1 MNGTGVIANR
11 KVSGIRRWLEGL
23 AGGKSRADDQVMP
36 PFRVL
41 VQKEIADQVRSWQ
54 FIILIVIITLT
65 ALGSLYTALSNLSEA
80 IKPDDPTSSY
90 IFLKLFTLSD
100 GTMPSFFVFLSFLG
114 PVLGIA
120 LGFDAVNSE
129 QNRGTL
135 SRLLAQPLHRDYIIN
150 AKFVASLT
158 VISVMFFA
166 LGMLVTGLG
175 VLATGVAPT
184 PEEFARILL
193 FLVVSI
199 VYVAFWLNMS
209 VFLSVKF
216 RQPATSA
223 LTGMAVWIF
232 FTVFYTMIINMIIK
246 GMTTPAVQANPSS
259 QILLVKLK
267 LTLLRF
273 APNVLYSEAV
283 SSLLMPSVRSLSPLS
298 IEQLSGAL
306 PGPLPLGQSILLV
319 WPHITALVA
328 GTAIWFVLAYVPFMR
343 REIRSR

>member
-1 MNGTGVIANR
+1 MNGVAGIKKSPVF
-11 KVSGIRRWLEGL
+11 KVFGRWSGSH
-23 AGGKSRADDQVMP
+23 AADDRVLP

-54 FIILIVIITLT
+54 FIILIAIITLT
-65 ALGSLYTALSNLSEA
+65 ALGSLYTALSNLGES

-120 LGFDAVNSE
+120 LGFDAINSE
-129 QNRGTL
+129 QSRGTL

-193 FLVVSI
+193 FLLVSI

-232 FTVFYTMIINMIIK
+232 FTVFYTLIINMIIK
-246 GMTTPAVQANPSS
+246 GMHTPAVEANPSA
-259 QILLVKLK
+259 QILLMKLK

-283 SSLLMPSVRSLSPLS
+283 STLLIPSVRSLGPLTV
-298 IEQLSGAL
+298 EQLTGAL
-306 PGPLPLGQSILLV
+306 PGPLPLGQSVMLI

-328 GTAIWFVLAYVPFMR
+328 GTVIWFVLAYIPFMR

>member
-1 MNGTGVIANR
+1 MNGVAGIKKSPVF
-11 KVSGIRRWLEGL
+11 KVSGWWSG
-23 AGGKSRADDQVMP
+23 SHSADDRVLP

-54 FIILIVIITLT
+54 FIILIAIITLT
-65 ALGSLYTALSNLSEA
+65 ALGSLYTALSNLGES

-120 LGFDAVNSE
+120 LGFDAINSE

-193 FLVVSI
+193 FLLVSI

-232 FTVFYTMIINMIIK
+232 FTVFYTLIINMIIK
-246 GMTTPAVQANPSS
+246 GMHTPAVEANPSA
-259 QILLVKLK
+259 QILLMKLK

-283 SSLLMPSVRSLSPLS
+283 STLLIPSVRSLGPLTV
-298 IEQLSGAL
+298 EQLTGAL
-306 PGPLPLGQSILLV
+306 PGPLPLGQSVMLI

-328 GTAIWFVLAYVPFMR
+328 GTVIWFVLAYIPFMR

>member
-11 KVSGIRRWLEGL
+11 KVSGIRKWLEGL
-23 AGGKSRADDQVMP
+23 TGGKSRADERVIP

-65 ALGSLYTALSNLSEA
+65 AMGSLYTALTNLGDS

-135 SRLLAQPLHRDYIIN
+135 SRLLAQPIPRDYIIN

-158 VISVMFFA
+158 VVSVMFFA

-175 VLATGVAPT
+175 VLVTGVPPT
-184 PEEFARILL
+184 PGEFARILL
-193 FLVVSI
+193 FLGVSI
-199 VYVAFWLNMS
+199 VYVAFWLSMS

-232 FTVFYTMIINMIIK
+232 FTVFYTLIINMVVK
-246 GMTTPAVQANPSS
+246 VMDTPAVQANPAS

-267 LTLLRF
+267 LTLMRF

-283 SSLLMPSVRSLSPLS
+283 SSLLIPSVRSLGPLTV
-298 IEQLSGAL
+298 EQLTGAL

-319 WPHITALVA
+319 WPHITALIA
-328 GTAIWFVLAYVPFMR
+328 GTVIWFVLAYVPFMR

>member
-11 KVSGIRRWLEGL
+11 KVSGIRKWLEGL
-23 AGGKSRADDQVMP
+23 ARSRSRADDQVIP

-114 PVLGIA
+114 PVVGIA

-223 LTGMAVWIF
+223 LTGMAVWVF

-246 GMTTPAVQANPSS
+246 GMNTPAVQASPSS

-283 SSLLMPSVRSLSPLS
+283 SSLLMPSVRSLSPLTV
-298 IEQLSGAL
+298 EQLSGAL

-328 GTAIWFVLAYVPFMR
+328 GTVIWFVLAYVPFMR

>member
-1 MNGTGVIANR
+1 MNGVAGIKKSPVF
-11 KVSGIRRWLEGL
+11 KVFGRLSGSYL
-23 AGGKSRADDQVMP
+23 ADERVLP

-54 FIILIVIITLT
+54 FIILIAIITLT
-65 ALGSLYTALSNLSEA
+65 ALGSLYTALSNLGES

-120 LGFDAVNSE
+120 LGFDAINSE

-193 FLVVSI
+193 FLLVSI

-232 FTVFYTMIINMIIK
+232 FTVFYTLIINMIIK
-246 GMTTPAVQANPSS
+246 GMHTPAVEANPSA
-259 QILLVKLK
+259 QILLMKLK

-283 SSLLMPSVRSLSPLS
+283 STLLIPSVRSLGPLTV
-298 IEQLSGAL
+298 EQLTGAL
-306 PGPLPLGQSILLV
+306 PGPLPLGQSVMLI

-328 GTAIWFVLAYVPFMR
+328 GTVIWFVLAYIPFMR

>member
-1 MNGTGVIANR
+1 MNGVAGIKKSPVF
-11 KVSGIRRWLEGL
+11 KVSGWWSGSH
-23 AGGKSRADDQVMP
+23 AADDRVLP

-54 FIILIVIITLT
+54 FIILIAIITLT
-65 ALGSLYTALSNLSEA
+65 ALGSLYTALSNLGES

-120 LGFDAVNSE
+120 LGFDAINSE

-193 FLVVSI
+193 FLLVSI

-232 FTVFYTMIINMIIK
+232 FTVFYTLIINMIIK
-246 GMTTPAVQANPSS
+246 GMHTPAVEANPSA
-259 QILLVKLK
+259 QILLMKLK

-283 SSLLMPSVRSLSPLS
+283 STLLIPSVRSLGPLTV
-298 IEQLSGAL
+298 EQLTGAL
-306 PGPLPLGQSILLV
+306 PGPLPLGQSVMLI

-328 GTAIWFVLAYVPFMR
+328 GTVIWFVLAYIPFMR

>member
-11 KVSGIRRWLEGL
+11 KVSGIRKWLEGL
-23 AGGKSRADDQVMP
+23 ARSRSRADDQVIP

-100 GTMPSFFVFLSFLG
+100 STMPSFFVFLSFLG

-223 LTGMAVWIF
+223 LTGMAVWVF

-246 GMTTPAVQANPSS
+246 GMNTPAVQASPSS

-283 SSLLMPSVRSLSPLS
+283 SSLLMPSVRSLSPLTV
-298 IEQLSGAL
+298 EQLSGAL

-328 GTAIWFVLAYVPFMR
+328 GTVIWFVLAYVPFMR

>member
-1 MNGTGVIANR
+1 MNGVAGIKKSPLF
-11 KVSGIRRWLEGL
+11 KVFGRWSGSYL
-23 AGGKSRADDQVMP
+23 ADERVLP

-54 FIILIVIITLT
+54 FIILIAIITLT
-65 ALGSLYTALSNLSEA
+65 ALGSLYTALSNLGES

-120 LGFDAVNSE
+120 LGFDAINSE
-129 QNRGTL
+129 QSRGTL

-193 FLVVSI
+193 FLLVSI

-232 FTVFYTMIINMIIK
+232 FTVFYTLIINMIIK
-246 GMTTPAVQANPSS
+246 GMHTPAVEANPSA
-259 QILLVKLK
+259 QILLMKLK

-283 SSLLMPSVRSLSPLS
+283 STLLMPSVRSLSPLS

-306 PGPLPLGQSILLV
+306 PGPLPLGQSVLLV
-319 WPHITALVA
+319 WPHITALIA
-328 GTAIWFVLAYVPFMR
+328 GTVIWFVLAYVPFMR
-343 REIRSR
+343 KEIRSR

>member
-1 MNGTGVIANR
+1 M
-11 KVSGIRRWLEGL
+11 KVSGIRQWFGRWSGR
-23 AGGKSRADDQVMP
+23 SRADERVMP

-65 ALGSLYTALSNLSEA
+65 VLGSLYTALSNLSDS

-120 LGFDAVNSE
+120 LGFDAINSE

-158 VISVMFFA
+158 IISVMFFA

-193 FLVVSI
+193 FLGVSI

-232 FTVFYTMIINMIIK
+232 FTVFYTLIINMIIK
-246 GMTTPAVQANPSS
+246 GMTTPAIQASPAS
-259 QILLVKLK
+259 QILLMKLK

-283 SSLLMPSVRSLSPLS
+283 STLLIPSVRSLGPLTV
-298 IEQLSGAL
+298 EQLTGAL
-306 PGPLPLGQSILLV
+306 PGPLPLGQSIMLIG
-319 WPHITALVA
+319 PHITALVA
-328 GTAIWFVLAYVPFMR
+328 GTVIWFVLAYIPFMR